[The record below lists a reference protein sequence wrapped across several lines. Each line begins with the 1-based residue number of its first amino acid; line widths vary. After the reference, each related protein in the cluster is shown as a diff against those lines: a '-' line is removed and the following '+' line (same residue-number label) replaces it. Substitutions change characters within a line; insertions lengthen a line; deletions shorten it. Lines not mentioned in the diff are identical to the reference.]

1 MKLKAKEISLIIKCV
16 NLYKDILLDTSV
28 WETEEKDQKELKKI
42 DKIIK
47 KLEGDVIECSRQIQ

>member
-1 MKLKAKEISLIIKCV
+1 MKLKFKEIKLIIKCIK
-16 NLYKDILLDTSV
+16 LYRDILLDTSV

-47 KLEGDVIECSRQIQ
+47 KLEGDVINV